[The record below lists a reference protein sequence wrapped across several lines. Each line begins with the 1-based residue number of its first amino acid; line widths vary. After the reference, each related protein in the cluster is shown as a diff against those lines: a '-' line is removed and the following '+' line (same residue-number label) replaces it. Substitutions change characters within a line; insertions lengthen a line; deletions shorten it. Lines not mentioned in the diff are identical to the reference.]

1 MSVDIEGKGDTVRQH
16 VDRVFGERADSA
28 GLLVSVVGFDGSG
41 KTTQLEALATHLR
54 SEGREVVE
62 TRQPSDWYRQ
72 QDIVNTFHFNGG
84 RPDHAIYLRASASEL
99 AERLRLRDGDHLQFE
114 ERDLRRI
121 ESIIATYECLGPDL
135 IRVNASDPIEDAT
148 ASILEAT
155 GL

>member
-1 MSVDIEGKGDTVRQH
+1 MAAADRLLHVRNVIEP
-16 VDRVFGERADSA
+16 
-28 GLLVSVVGFDGSG
+28 
-41 KTTQLEALATHLR
+41 ALARGAAVLCDRYVYATYGVFVHRGIEASFLT
-54 SEGREVVE
+54 EINAGI
-62 TRQPSDWYRQ
+62 P
-72 QDIVNTFHFNGG
+72 

-135 IRVNASDPIEDAT
+135 IRVNASDPIEDVT